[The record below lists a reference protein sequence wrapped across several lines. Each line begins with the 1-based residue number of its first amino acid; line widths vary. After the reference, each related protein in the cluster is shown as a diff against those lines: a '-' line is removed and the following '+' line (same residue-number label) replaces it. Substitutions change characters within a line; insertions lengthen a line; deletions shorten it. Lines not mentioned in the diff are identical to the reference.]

1 MFESE
6 TDCEKEEDKQIIQ
19 SHLQVHVQYQNSN
32 AFNISLSTMSVVIF
46 IARHAPRKHAFII
59 HSTIR

>member
-6 TDCEKEEDKQIIQ
+6 TDYEKEEDKQIIQ

-32 AFNISLSTMSVVIF
+32 AFNISLSTMSD
-46 IARHAPRKHAFII
+46 
-59 HSTIR
+59 T